1 MSKYGVAMV
10 CVYTILCSP
19 SSRDDNLVL
28 TELMMYMKLQ
38 AMFPLEIN

>member
-1 MSKYGVAMV
+1 MV

-19 SSRDDNLVL
+19 SSTRGDNLVL